1 MSFGVSQKKDLD
13 KNNNKR
19 PIGFENLDAVSIYNH
34 VYLVK
39 F

>member
-1 MSFGVSQKKDLD
+1 MSFGVSQRKDLD

-19 PIGFENLDAVSIYNH
+19 PVGFENLDTVSIYNH